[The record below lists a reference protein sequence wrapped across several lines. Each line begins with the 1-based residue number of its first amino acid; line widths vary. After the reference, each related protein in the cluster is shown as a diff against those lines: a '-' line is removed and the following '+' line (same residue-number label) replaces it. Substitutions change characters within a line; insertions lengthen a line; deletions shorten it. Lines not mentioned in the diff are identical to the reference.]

1 MLYRKTEAPAGI
13 GYEYALFKK
22 YAPEARSKLKLV
34 LDPAFLYS
42 QLQAVKDLPCEQYPG
57 IEIHYDQDLVKTDE
71 GYIRESLA
79 AIRECGLVDGAAL
92 CWDIMRA
99 PEAHFEAAAAI
110 RGE

>member
-42 QLQAVKDLPCEQYPG
+42 QLQAVKDLPCELYPG
-57 IEIHYDQDLVKTDE
+57 IEVNFDKELVRTDTD
-71 GYIRESLA
+71 YIRESLS
-79 AIRECGLVDGAAL
+79 AIRQCCLDGATL
-92 CWDIMRA
+92 SWDIMKV
-99 PEAHFEAAAAI
+99 PKAHIEAAAAI
-110 RGE
+110 